1 MRDFQLPGRS
11 TVHAVDG
18 MAATSHPL
26 ATLTAVDVMRAGG
39 NAVDA
44 CIAAS
49 AMLGVVE
56 PESTGIGGDVFMLY
70 CEGGKGRVVGYN
82 GSGRAPRA
90 LTAERL
96 LAQGHREIGANSA
109 HAVTIPG
116 TVEAWERIGA
126 AHGRKA
132 LGELLQPAIR
142 YAEEGY
148 VVAPR
153 VAFDMANN
161 LAKLLGDSEARRIF
175 TRGGRT
181 LVAGE
186 VQKLPEYGAALR
198 EIAKRGAAGF
208 YQGWVAVD
216 MVERLKGLGG
226 THALEDFASHVGE
239 WVAPIATDYRGY
251 DCLQIPPNGQ
261 GIVALVMLN
270 ILEGYDIGR
279 LDPLGVERLHLQGE
293 AAKLAYALRDGLV
306 ADMGHADVPVAA
318 MLDKA
323 YAAKLRG
330 RIAGDRAMAP
340 PEPDFYPA
348 HADTVYLT
356 AVDRDRNVCSFINST
371 FSNFGTGIVSAKSG
385 IALQNRGAG
394 FVVEP
399 GHPNCVAPMKRPM
412 HTIIPG
418 MVRRDGRVALSY
430 GVMGAHYQPFG
441 HVWVLNNLFDFGMDP
456 QEAVDLPRCF
466 LYRGDYGLERG
477 IPEATAKGL
486 ARLGHKISRAPTPW
500 GGSQAI
506 AIDWAR
512 GTLTAGSDPR
522 KDGCALGY

>member
-1 MRDFQLPGRS
+1 MRDFQFPGRS
-11 TVHAVDG
+11 TVHAAEG

-26 ATLTAVDVMRAGG
+26 ATLAAVDVLRTGG

-44 CIAAS
+44 CVAAS
-49 AMLGVVE
+49 AVLGVVE

-70 CEGGKGRVVGYN
+70 CPGGRGEIVGYN

-90 LTAERL
+90 LSAEWL
-96 LAQGHREIGANSA
+96 LEQGQKAIGAESV
-109 HAVTIPG
+109 HAVTVPG
-116 TVEAWERIGA
+116 TVEAWERIGK
-126 AHGRKA
+126 AHGRKDLA
-132 LGELLQPAIR
+132 ELLRPAIR

-161 LAKLLGDSEARRIF
+161 EGKLLADPDAKRIF
-175 TRGGRT
+175 TRAGRA
-181 LVAGE
+181 LAVGE
-186 VQKLPEYGAALR
+186 FHKQPEYGAALR

-208 YQGWVAVD
+208 YSGWVAEDIVAKL
-216 MVERLKGLGG
+216 EGLGG
-226 THALEDFASHVGE
+226 RHALEDFATHEGE
-239 WVAPIATDYRGY
+239 WVKPISTGYRGY
-251 DCLQIPPNGQ
+251 DCFQIPPSGQ

-270 ILEGYDIGR
+270 LLEGYDLGR
-279 LDPLGVERLHLQGE
+279 LDPLGAERLHLQGE

-306 ADMGHADVPVAA
+306 ADARHVKVPVAE

-323 YAAKLRG
+323 YAAKLRK
-330 RIAGDRAMAP
+330 RIAMDRAMPPPAP
-340 PEPDFYPA
+340 DIFPA
-348 HADTVYLT
+348 HSDTVYLT

-371 FSNFGTGIVSAKSG
+371 FSNFGTGLVTPKSG
-385 IALQNRGAG
+385 IPLQNRGSG
-394 FVVEP
+394 FVVKP

-418 MVRRDGRVALSY
+418 MTQKEGRVAFSY

-441 HVWVLNNLFDFGMDP
+441 HVWVLNNLIDYGLDP

-466 LYRGDYGLERG
+466 LYQGDYGLERG
-477 IPEATAKGL
+477 IPEATAQGL
-486 ARLGHKISRAPTPW
+486 AALGHKVSRTPTPW
-500 GGSQAI
+500 GGSQVI
-506 AIDWAR
+506 AIDWQR